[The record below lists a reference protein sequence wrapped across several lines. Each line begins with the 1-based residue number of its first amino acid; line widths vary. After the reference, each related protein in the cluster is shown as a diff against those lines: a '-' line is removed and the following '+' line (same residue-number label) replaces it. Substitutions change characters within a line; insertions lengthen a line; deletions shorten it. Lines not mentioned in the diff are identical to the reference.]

1 MGFPNLPGVTVNL
14 NDLGLKIAPPPAGPK
29 VTLLGITSN
38 PALPVNEPLQVTNA
52 SQVTS
57 ALYVTGGRGDLAAKA
72 AYPGELALGVE
83 EAISAGAPNV
93 EIVVIAHVSGAELD
107 DWTNPGSSQRGRYL
121 ALSGAYEAIQNRDL
135 DMVVPL
141 GAYADFTGQDFG
153 TQLANFC
160 YQATTE
166 VDNACHGI
174 MSMMPVAT
182 WAHHYRQELVGTG
195 NGGAGTFSVTT
206 TLDQEVIGIDSG
218 ADAKFGLP
226 SLALVNEWVKYATQT
241 DGPIVDSNALSTSW
255 SNYLAGSEAED
266 GTYYPL
272 NDENAATAVN
282 ASYFNSWHAQKL
294 DGSYDLDNNGN
305 KVDVGARVSVVGA
318 PLVTTTK
325 QIRQLARGLGAS
337 LNQSV
342 HTTDGAAAYAGFVSS
357 RAPQSSPTN
366 KRIPNL
372 AGQRPLSAA
381 QANKL
386 AGRRIVTFHS
396 RANGFVVTNAMTGA
410 YNASK
415 FVRSDYVRLTT
426 VRVVDAIVDLIRSV
440 AEKYIGEPNSAAQ
453 RNALGNEIDKFLKQ
467 MRVAGAINNYK
478 FFISATPDQQ
488 VLGEA
493 TIDLTI
499 VPPFEILKI
508 TTNINLAKSISG

>member
-38 PALPVNEPLQVTNA
+38 TELPLNEPLTVTNI

-57 ALYVTGGRGDLAAKA
+57 SLWYAPTGSSLADSASR
-72 AYPGELALGVE
+72 YPGELAIAVE
-83 EAISAGAPNV
+83 EAVSAGAPNI
-93 EIVVIAHVSGAELD
+93 EIVVIAHVSGANDLD
-107 DWTNPGSSQRGRYL
+107 KWTNPRLTQLTRL
-121 ALSGAYEAIQNRDL
+121 TALSGAYDAIQNRDL
-135 DMVVPL
+135 DVVVPV
-141 GAYADFTGQDFG
+141 GAYIDFTGQDYG

-166 VDNACHGI
+166 VDNACQGVI
-174 MSMMPVAT
+174 SMMPVTT
-182 WAHHYRQELVGTG
+182 WAYHHGATNLGLTG
-195 NGGAGTFSVTT
+195 FS
-206 TLDQEVIGIDSG
+206 LREEVASINSG
-218 ADAKFGLP
+218 SDLKFGLP
-226 SLALVNEWVKYATQT
+226 SLALVNEWTRYVAQDLGAAVYGA
-241 DGPIVDSNALSTSW
+241 DLSASW
-255 SNYLAGSEAED
+255 KNYLSGSESEL
-266 GTYYPL
+266 GTYYPGT
-272 NDENAATAVN
+272 NENAATSVN
-282 ASYFNSWHAQKL
+282 SAYFNSWQAQKL
-294 DGSYDLDNNGN
+294 DGSYDVDNNGN
-305 KVDVGARVSVVGA
+305 KVDVGARISVVGA
-318 PLVTTTK
+318 PLVTNTR
-325 QIRQLARGLGAS
+325 QIRQLAKGLGAS
-337 LNQSV
+337 LNQTV
-342 HTTDGAAAYAGFVSS
+342 HTTDGAAAYAGFMAS

-381 QANKL
+381 QANKI

-410 YNASK
+410 HNVSK
-415 FVRSDYVRLTT
+415 WVRSDYVRLTT
-426 VRVVDAIVDLIRSV
+426 VRVVDAIVDLVRSV
-440 AEKYIGEPNSAAQ
+440 AERYIGEPNSAAQ

-467 MRVAGAINNYK
+467 MRVAGAINGFK

-499 VPPFEILKI
+499 VPPFEILNI
-508 TTNINLAKSISG
+508 TTNINLAKSITG